1 MLELFRNPWVR
12 GVGSAAGIAVTL
24 AVATHFI
31 RKREDKAAAV
41 VEPISE
47 ADRKQRAQLEGDIKH
62 LVHLMTKQREKRP
75 MFLTSDHSL
84 RVRHLNNKIMYSYVS
99 IPKLEEILTEIK
111 TIYDGA
117 EKRT

>member
-1 MLELFRNPWVR
+1 MLELFRNPWVKSI
-12 GVGSAAGIAVTL
+12 GTAAGIAVTL
-24 AVATHFI
+24 AVATHLI
-31 RKREDKAAAV
+31 RRHEDKPAV
-41 VEPISE
+41 NETPVSD
-47 ADRKQRAQLEGDIKH
+47 ADKKQRTKLEGDIKH

-84 RVRHLNNKIMYSYVS
+84 RVRYLNNKIMYSYVS

-111 TIYDGA
+111 AIYDGA